1 MMGNAK
7 LILRRGLTVLV
18 TLFPAMSFGQALHP
32 DYLDAS
38 AGSPQLRRLRPDA
51 PSAETANYKARLM
64 GYLQSADA
72 EQAPAGS
79 AVRAAPTTASALLAT
94 VETGDSITVTK
105 RGEWSRVVLRRP
117 AGSQVPL
124 SGGEVDPIVL
134 GHKAWEPGQAPLTD
148 STPPGSVREL
158 DPLEAEEDSPDKIT
172 LPVKPPGPLPA
183 INLNR
188 NFEGLLVL
196 KARSFGFQKSFPYQL
211 LNPAG
216 KLLAYVDVS
225 DLKAVDALDF
235 NDRYVTI
242 LGTMEPVKEG
252 SKKKIIRARLIRP
265 RN

>member
-1 MMGNAK
+1 MGNAK
-7 LILRRGLTVLV
+7 LIITRGLAALV
-18 TLFPAMSFGQALHP
+18 ILFPAMSFGQALHP

-51 PSAETANYKARLM
+51 PSAETANYKARLI
-64 GYLQSADA
+64 GYLQSAEA
-72 EQAPAGS
+72 EQAPPGT

-94 VETGDSITVTK
+94 VESGDSITVTK
-105 RGEWSRVVLRRP
+105 RGQWSKVVLRRP
-117 AGSQVPL
+117 AGSPVPL
-124 SGGEVDPIVL
+124 SGAEVDPVVL
-134 GHKAWEPGQAPLTD
+134 GRKAWTPGEPPLSD
-148 STPPGSVREL
+148 ASAPGSVREL
-158 DPLEAEEDSPDKIT
+158 DPLEAEENSPDNIT

-196 KARSFGFQKSFPYQL
+196 KTRSFGFQKNLPYQL

-216 KLLAYVDVS
+216 KFLAYVDVS
-225 DLKAVDALDF
+225 ELKAVDALDF
-235 NDRYVTI
+235 NDRFVTI